1 MVASEAEPRVVA
13 SLARDDHPA
22 RATGARR
29 AMLRAMGKGL
39 LLTETRDGVTTLT
52 MNDPRHLN
60 GWTQGML
67 AELRSALTAVNGDPQ
82 TKVVVLTATDP
93 YYSAGVNLAGAFK
106 LDSPAKL
113 HAFIVQSNRALF
125 EMFLDLDKPILVAV
139 NGPAIGAT
147 VTSATLCDA
156 VIASERATFS
166 TPFARLG
173 VTPEGCSS
181 EVFPRKF
188 GAATAERILGR
199 EGWVPTAQQAKE
211 IGLVD
216 RVVPHDQLLG
226 EAQALARS
234 WIEEGKKRTLP
245 SGFTREQLRAIN
257 QRESEVLADAFLAS
271 PFLMGQFRFLWSKKK
286 RSMAMLFLAL
296 RVTRPVWALG
306 LPATR

>member
-1 MVASEAEPRVVA
+1 
-13 SLARDDHPA
+13 
-22 RATGARR
+22 
-29 AMLRAMGKGL
+29 MGDSL
-39 LLTETRDGVTTLT
+39 LLTSTRDGVTTLT
-52 MNDPRHLN
+52 MNDPRRLN
-60 GWTQGML
+60 GWTQEMMT
-67 AELRSALTAVNGDPQ
+67 ALRKALSTANADPE

-106 LDSPAKL
+106 LDMPAKL
-113 HAFIVQSNRALF
+113 HGFIVESNRALF
-125 EMFLDLDKPILVAV
+125 EMFLDFEKPILVAV

-156 VIASERATFS
+156 VVASERATFS

-188 GAATAERILGR
+188 GAATAERMLGR
-199 EGWVPTAQQAKE
+199 EGWVPTASEAKA

-216 RVVPHDQLLG
+216 MVVPHERLLE

-234 WIEEGKKRTLP
+234 WIDEGKRRAFP
-245 SGFTREQLRAIN
+245 AGFTREALKAIN
-257 QRESEVLADAFLAS
+257 TRESEVLADAFLAS

-286 RSMAMLFLAL
+286 RGMAMTFLAL
-296 RVTRPVWALG
+296 RVTRPLWALG
-306 LPATR
+306 LPARR